1 MRLFRRGKQTRAGDK
16 GGCENQT
23 LFFVCLPTMRVSQEQ
38 GLWGASGVNIQII
51 FWTHQLFPTS
61 HVSSQNK
68 LIVIS

>member
-23 LFFVCLPTMRVSQEQ
+23 LFLRNCFVTVSQEQ